1 MELVAAASNGREA
14 LERFRQLQPHI
25 TLMDLQMPEMGGIHA
40 MSTIRSEFPEASII
54 ILATHSGDSLVS
66 RALKGGARAYL
77 LKRAVRKELLEAIRA
92 VHKGQRRV
100 SAELAVGIAE
110 HAADSMLTPREVEV
124 LRLVAGGNANK
135 EVAAR
140 LSLTEETVKVHVR
153 NILGKLG
160 ANDRTHAVSI
170 AVKRGII
177 EI

>member
-1 MELVAAASNGREA
+1 M
-14 LERFRQLQPHI
+14 
-25 TLMDLQMPEMGGIHA
+25 
-40 MSTIRSEFPEASII
+40 
-54 ILATHSGDSLVS
+54 
-66 RALKGGARAYL
+66 
-77 LKRAVRKELLEAIRA
+77 RKELLEAIRA